1 MDSKLALIQDI
12 SFRFKGLPKAC
23 NTMMYFMQ
31 QFFVDFLV
39 FYDIFN
45 LNKVFLRYITCS
57 LSLLKEP
64 FVCYTASLSL
74 SLSFPHL
81 GLSKRLVLLGAV
93 AFFSKSHHNCPI
105 FPLTLPS
112 SMAFATP

>member
-64 FVCYTASLSL
+64 FVCYTASLSQ
-74 SLSFPHL
+74 SL
-81 GLSKRLVLLGAV
+81 
-93 AFFSKSHHNCPI
+93 
-105 FPLTLPS
+105 LPS
-112 SMAFATP
+112 FRPLQTTSPPRSGGVF

>member
-64 FVCYTASLSL
+64 FVCYTASLSQ
-74 SLSFPHL
+74 SLLPSFRPL
-81 GLSKRLVLLGAV
+81 QTTSPSPLLV

-105 FPLTLPS
+105 FPLALPS